1 MYILIAVIVVIVL
14 VGVVYVVTNSSA
26 AAVVAPGDNVSVYY
40 TGTYTNGTV
49 FDSNVGKEPF
59 TFTVGANEVIPG
71 FDQAVVG
78 MSLNEEKNVTIPA
91 NQAYGEVNPNLIVK
105 VPLSQFGN
113 HTVTAGMNISENQNG
128 QIFEG
133 VVTAV
138 NSTTATVDF
147 NPKLA
152 GQTLIFN
159 IKVISINKK

>member
-26 AAVVAPGDNVSVYY
+26 APVVATGDNVSVYY

-59 TFTVGANEVIPG
+59 TFTVGANQVITG
-71 FDQAVVG
+71 FDQAVIG
-78 MSLNEEKNVTIPA
+78 MRLNESKNITLSA
-91 NQAYGEVNPNLIVK
+91 NEAYGEVNPNMIIK
-105 VPLSQFGN
+105 VPLSQFANG
-113 HTVTAGMNISENQNG
+113 TVTVGMNVSENQDG

-133 VVTAV
+133 VVTEV

-152 GQTLIFN
+152 GKTLLFE
-159 IKVISINKK
+159 IKVVQIQKK